1 MIANRL
7 SPPKDI
13 WRWPKSTASVLGGL
27 LALLFGTA
35 SILSSRYTPPP
46 MPYFTTH
53 VGIYRM
59 DSVMIAAL
67 FMSMT
72 LVYTVVFVWLRT
84 VRLTTRQFRQA
95 IVWAI
100 IFSTA
105 LMMSTPLMSVDLYGY
120 IFRAEIVNVHHVNPY
135 HSAPAELGYGDIVP
149 YADGVMPYGPLY
161 TSYSLALQ
169 KAFGKNFATN
179 VAGFRVVNLLLLAA
193 CAWIFF
199 RIAKLLIPR
208 WARASLVLFIW
219 NPFILVELINNG
231 HNDVLVLLSV
241 LGSLWL
247 LITKRP
253 VWAGL
258 ALVAGALVKFVTIA
272 LLPIV
277 VLWILWRRTS
287 ISRTLWQIGGLLVA
301 AVILIVLFYL
311 PYHSFAENIGNVGS
325 AFVSKFKPTF
335 PVAMTRA
342 ALQPLQSVIGQTLSL
357 SFVIPYFSATLFF
370 LLSSYVLFVRR
381 MRGKRSAL
389 PQQYFWILFLALSF
403 VPIVFNV
410 WYMVW
415 CMPLLLLFTQ
425 RSSSAMIIFFTLSG
439 FVFYVDRFFLANIL
453 LWLLLGLYYS
463 YQWVAPRFHRTH
475 RHTISSMS

>member
-301 AVILIVLFYL
+301 TVILIALFYL

-325 AFVSKFKPTF
+325 AFMVKFKMTF
-335 PVAMTRA
+335 PIAMARA
-342 ALQPLQSVIGQTLSL
+342 LLQQLAPLMHDPGLMYTLM
-357 SFVIPYFSATLFF
+357 PYFSLGTFF
-370 LLSSYVLFVRR
+370 MLSAGVLCSFWAQKAPFLSR
-381 MRGKRSAL
+381 
-389 PQQYFWILFLALSF
+389 QYFWIVLLVLTF
-403 VPIVFNV
+403 VPIIFNI
-410 WYMVW
+410 WYLVW
-415 CMPLLLLFTQ
+415 CMPLVLLFANRTD
-425 RSSSAMIIFFTLSG
+425 SVMIIFFTLSG